1 MEVITSVRTP
11 DTFLTSLFFFFF
23 FFGIYDKVLKE
34 PQGEGKQ

>member
-11 DTFLTSLFFFFF
+11 DTFLTSLFFV
-23 FFGIYDKVLKE
+23 FFGIHDKVLKE